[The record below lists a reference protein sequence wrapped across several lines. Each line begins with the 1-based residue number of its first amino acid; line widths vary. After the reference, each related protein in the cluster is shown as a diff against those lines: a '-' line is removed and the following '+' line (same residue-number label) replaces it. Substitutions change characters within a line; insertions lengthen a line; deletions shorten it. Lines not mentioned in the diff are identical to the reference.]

1 MSCSFTP
8 SPSDRHHV
16 VIFFLQVNLTWTS
29 LIITRKNFI
38 LHPKA
43 LSFTQ
48 TETPINWQTLIA
60 NYSTGFEKSWNQFKT
75 TTRNI
80 SLKKMRQDLFAP
92 FWLALITH
100 SLPFTL
106 FQLLYINHFVMST
119 MLMLVLFFA
128 HMHGWNYPLF
138 LSGGAYQF
146 HSAVFN
152 VSPIDPEWIGTMI
165 YNKTE

>member
-1 MSCSFTP
+1 MKERLWPFFDSFALAKFLVQHLKPWLVGTRWNASRRYKCPVP
-8 SPSDRHHV
+8 SPPHRV
-16 VIFFLQVNLTWTS
+16 TVITSSFFLQVNLTWTS

-60 NYSTGFEKSWNQFKT
+60 NYSPGFEKSWNQFKT
-75 TTRNI
+75 TTRNF

-106 FQLLYINHFVMST
+106 FQLLY
-119 MLMLVLFFA
+119 
-128 HMHGWNYPLF
+128 
-138 LSGGAYQF
+138 
-146 HSAVFN
+146 
-152 VSPIDPEWIGTMI
+152 
-165 YNKTE
+165 